1 MRGVIVNAR
10 LLALLAGAACV
21 LAGAMPPITAA
32 AEATATPSTDQ
43 PIEVA
48 AQQPIAAEP
57 PLVVAADLPAGA
69 APRPTAA
76 AQQWPIFQA
85 EQPSRRVRKAVRIAP
100 AAKKR
105 AALAPIRVSSRA
117 DLLLGH
123 RSSYALIGVGF
134 GF

>member
-21 LAGAMPPITAA
+21 LAGAMPLITAA

-69 APRPTAA
+69 APRPTAT
-76 AQQWPIFQA
+76 AQQWPIFLP
-85 EQPSRRVRKAVRIAP
+85 EQPSRRVRKAVRIAT

-123 RSSYALIGVGF
+123 RSYALIGVGF

>member
-21 LAGAMPPITAA
+21 LAGAMPLITAA

-76 AQQWPIFQA
+76 AQQWPIFLP

-105 AALAPIRVSSRA
+105 VALAPIRVSSRA
-117 DLLLGH
+117 DLPEH
-123 RSSYALIGVGF
+123 RSYALVGVGF

>member
-21 LAGAMPPITAA
+21 LAGAMPLITAA

-69 APRPTAA
+69 APRPTAT
-76 AQQWPIFQA
+76 AQQWPIFLP

-123 RSSYALIGVGF
+123 RSYALIGVGF